1 MSFLLAILI
10 ATYALLYVRRG
21 VFDSVRRSCVA
32 VGGVCTGFAVCSFVF
47 GAPVFVA
54 GAISS

>member
-10 ATYALLYVRRG
+10 ATYAPCYVRCG
-21 VFDSVRRSCVA
+21 VFDSVRRSSVA
-32 VGGVCTGFAVCSFVF
+32 VGGVCTGFAVFSFVF